1 MKLISVIEN
10 IADEYGGPANSLP
23 NMLEAIRSELSIE
36 SLIYS
41 ISSSKNERNEF
52 IERFSI
58 PWTRC
63 QKIGFDK
70 LKYSAEIKKKLSSD
84 MANDDILFSNNLWNY
99 PAYLSAKLAKKY
111 KLPHIVSIRGT
122 LYPWSLD
129 QSKLS
134 KKIAWNFFQKKSLQQ
149 ASLIHV
155 TCSEE
160 YNAVRKLGITTPIAI
175 VPHGINYD
183 DYQDLPKKNNA
194 IEYLGLNQDK
204 KYILFMSRLHKKK
217 GLDLLLELWPELV
230 NKFPDWC
237 LLIVGP
243 DYSDYTDSISK
254 LAIENDIVGNI
265 KTLGMLTGDK
275 KKCVLAASEFFVLPT
290 YTENFGVVIGE
301 ALAAGLPTIT
311 TTGTPWSE
319 IGTYNC
325 GKYINLSKENIRQA
339 LQEMMCMEEESLNVM
354 SDNAKLLIKNNY
366 SWSAQAIKFGQ
377 ALDFILTKKPAPDV
391 VFLYEEKPS
400 SHIL

>member
-1 MKLISVIEN
+1 MKIFALIEN
-10 IADEYGGPANSLP
+10 ISNEYGGPANSLP

-36 SLIYS
+36 SLVYS
-41 ISSSKNERNEF
+41 ISSSKDERNEF

-58 PWTRC
+58 PWIRC

-70 LKYSAEIKKKLSSD
+70 IKYSHELNYKLSID
-84 MANDDILFSNNLWNY
+84 LNNDDLLFSNNLWNY
-99 PAYLSAKLAKKY
+99 PAFLAAQLSRKKDI
-111 KLPHIVSIRGT
+111 PHIISIRGS
-122 LYPWSLD
+122 LYPWSLG
-129 QSKLS
+129 QSNII

-155 TCSEE
+155 TCSDE
-160 YNAVRKLGITTPIAI
+160 YKAVRDLGITSPIAI

-183 DYQDLPKKNNA
+183 DYQNLPKKSNA
-194 IEYLGLNQDK
+194 IEYLGLNQNK

-230 NKFPDWC
+230 DKFPDWC

-243 DYSDYTDSISK
+243 DYSNYTDSISK
-254 LAIENDIVGNI
+254 LAIENDIVHNI

-301 ALAAGLPTIT
+301 ALAAGLPVIT

-319 IGTYNC
+319 IGSHNC
-325 GKYINLSKENIRQA
+325 GKYINLSKENVSQA
-339 LQEMMCMEEESLNVM
+339 LQEMMSMEEKPFNIM

-377 ALDFILTKKPAPDV
+377 ALDFVLTKKPAPDV
-391 VFLYEEKPS
+391 VFLYKEKPAN
-400 SHIL
+400 HIL